1 VTYTSWRR
9 DRLLSVAERNGT
21 FSLPFIEKV
30 QQASSDD
37 RILHGLRQYAPH
49 SLHQQLLSFA
59 AVAINHR
66 GVDLISD
73 ALPFGRLWYGAA
85 DAIANAI
92 GYAKFAWRL

>member
-1 VTYTSWRR
+1 MATYTSGRW
-9 DRLLSVAERNGT
+9 DRLLSMAEQNGT

-59 AVAINHR
+59 AVAIIYWNLEATVAHH
-66 GVDLISD
+66 V
-73 ALPFGRLWYGAA
+73 F
-85 DAIANAI
+85 
-92 GYAKFAWRL
+92 K

>member
-1 VTYTSWRR
+1 MQPPLTAAMTSSQHAYEIRPR
-9 DRLLSVAERNGT
+9 KD
-21 FSLPFIEKV
+21 
-30 QQASSDD
+30 
-37 RILHGLRQYAPH
+37 
-49 SLHQQLLSFA
+49 
-59 AVAINHR
+59 HR